1 MNSILHVLM
10 VLRFTDN
17 GDNGQSTS
25 FLNRRSTDAHRL
37 SIQSEGQEE
46 EDGPFAN
53 PLYQTPGF
61 APTPR
66 HAFGPLQSNPVWSP
80 KEPLSQT
87 RQQTFKQDAAPSSLA
102 GTAAVEEEI
111 SFAAILQAA
120 QNNELDAA
128 GVVQAYIA
136 ALDGHAAEL
145 RYTSP
150 TRNFHT
156 SPFAAE

>member
-1 MNSILHVLM
+1 M
-10 VLRFTDN
+10 
-17 GDNGQSTS
+17 
-25 FLNRRSTDAHRL
+25 
-37 SIQSEGQEE
+37 QSEGQEE
-46 EDGPFAN
+46 EDRPFAN

-66 HAFGPLQSNPVWSP
+66 HAFGALQSNPVWSP
-80 KEPLSQT
+80 NEPSSQP
-87 RQQTFKQDAAPSSLA
+87 RQQTFKQEAAQSSLA

-111 SFAAILQAA
+111 SFAAIVQAA

-145 RYTSP
+145 RCILERVKY
-150 TRNFHT
+150 H
-156 SPFAAE
+156 